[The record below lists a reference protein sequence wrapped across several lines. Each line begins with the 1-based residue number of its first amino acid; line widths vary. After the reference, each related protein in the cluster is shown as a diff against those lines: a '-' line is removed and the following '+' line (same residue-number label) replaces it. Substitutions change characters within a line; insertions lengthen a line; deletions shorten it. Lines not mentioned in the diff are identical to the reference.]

1 MTAIGA
7 LEDPFSV
14 LQAMG
19 LNTCQHHHRPAFWA
33 RGAFG
38 RDRRWGCKSESE
50 HEALLMGRP
59 EPLGQAAR
67 LPTAARVACIASAT
81 RSLRSFTSTSVAP
94 PTRIE
99 PADIRRSRTTGEL
112 RRC

>member
-1 MTAIGA
+1 
-7 LEDPFSV
+7 
-14 LQAMG
+14 
-19 LNTCQHHHRPAFWA
+19 
-33 RGAFG
+33 
-38 RDRRWGCKSESE
+38 
-50 HEALLMGRP
+50 MGRP

-99 PADIRRSRTTGEL
+99 PADIRRSRTTGGREGKRNERVL
-112 RRC
+112 AVRSKNDAVDLVTDV